1 LDFEEIEDL
10 QGFDDSVLLEE
21 SVGEGAVVFNPTN
34 KANGKSGQISIT
46 SCDSAYQTLTLC
58 TVNISLDFLGSPSA
72 QIF

>member
-34 KANGKSGQISIT
+34 KAKGKKQKEKA
-46 SCDSAYQTLTLC
+46 DK
-58 TVNISLDFLGSPSA
+58 FR
-72 QIF
+72 